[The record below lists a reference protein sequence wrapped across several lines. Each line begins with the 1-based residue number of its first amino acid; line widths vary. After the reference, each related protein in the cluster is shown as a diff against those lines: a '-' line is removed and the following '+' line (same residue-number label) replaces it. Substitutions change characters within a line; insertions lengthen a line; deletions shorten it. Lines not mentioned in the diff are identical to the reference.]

1 MFPHSFTGQVAQR
14 MAIWGAALSF
24 LLLLYVA
31 IEITDASRIAQIAA
45 DRQIATAAT
54 LDYLDR
60 DARAAGDD
68 IIQHTRVLVESIAAT
83 NARDASCTATHSQNR
98 LLITLLAAFVIG
110 QILVLEYRFLVRP
123 VMAMATALHAGADT
137 ARAHVAAFVHRGD
150 EIGRLAQA
158 LCGHFSMVERQRT
171 AASAEQ
177 AALSE
182 RLARQDA
189 LRRESVVFQDS
200 IAQVLQHLKEHA
212 GQMSAASE
220 NLASMSTE
228 ADDRAAASAQSTER
242 VSAHVDVMASSIQ
255 DIAAAMTSVT
265 QGAEK
270 TSDVAASA
278 RQAVEIAGEDATAL
292 MASAR
297 AIEEVIALIE
307 HVARQTNLLAL
318 NAAIEAARAGEMGR
332 GFGVVA
338 QEVKQLATQTA
349 RATED
354 VRDGLRGVTA
364 ASVRIVERVGTLA
377 QSIDRMAGAAGD
389 IAESIRRQD
398 ANSQAIASNTMR
410 TADDVRDVAANVK
423 GVAGVISRTRQAADV
438 ATRVST
444 DLGRQASSL
453 GAAVE
458 RFMATTKEIAA

>member
-1 MFPHSFTGQVAQR
+1 
-14 MAIWGAALSF
+14 
-24 LLLLYVA
+24 
-31 IEITDASRIAQIAA
+31 
-45 DRQIATAAT
+45 
-54 LDYLDR
+54 
-60 DARAAGDD
+60 
-68 IIQHTRVLVESIAAT
+68 
-83 NARDASCTATHSQNR
+83 
-98 LLITLLAAFVIG
+98 
-110 QILVLEYRFLVRP
+110 
-123 VMAMATALHAGADT
+123 
-137 ARAHVAAFVHRGD
+137 
-150 EIGRLAQA
+150 
-158 LCGHFSMVERQRT
+158 
-171 AASAEQ
+171 
-177 AALSE
+177 
-182 RLARQDA
+182 
-189 LRRESVVFQDS
+189 
-200 IAQVLQHLKEHA
+200 
-212 GQMSAASE
+212 MSAASE

-377 QSIDRMAGAAGD
+377 QSIDRMAGAASD